1 MKIRILIL
9 LLALIFRGFDFG
21 ATPAGIS
28 DDEAS
33 HGYNAYSLLLTG
45 KDEYGKSWPILNRS
59 FGTYSSNLY
68 TYLTIVPVKLFGLN
82 AVSVRFVSLISGLI
96 LVAVVIYTL
105 GPAAGFV
112 VAISPVFVFYSR
124 AAFEANLGLM
134 LLFLGIVLAVRKHPY
149 LSTIILSLS
158 AYAYQVE
165 KILAPILILFF
176 AAYYRK
182 FKSLIFLVILIPLVA
197 VSFTSGA
204 NSRASTLVNKGNYL
218 YLFIQYFSPNN
229 LFSRPD
235 PEPKKSF
242 PEVSVFYW
250 WMITPFII
258 GLRKINK
265 LILISAVVPPVIAA
279 FTPDYF
285 STWRA
290 LPTFLP
296 LAWIISKGIPNK
308 KWVYIFLAI
317 FAAVELYSNLVLL
330 KHEKS
335 VAWGYHYQTLAGFVK
350 TTSDKPIV
358 IDNARSNAIYIW
370 LALYNRIPPQKF
382 QTQDSQWL
390 KDYYNHVEFSLD
402 KKIDNIEIRPIFWEK
417 DTLVDQILISD
428 SLGISESQAKE
439 HFLSLVT
446 TIPDVNDQPVL
457 YVYQTHPELKI
468 NSMPNQP
475 QLR

>member
-21 ATPAGIS
+21 NTPAGIS
-28 DDEAS
+28 
-33 HGYNAYSLLLTG
+33 N
-45 KDEYGKSWPILNRS
+45 DEYGKAWPILNRS

-68 TYLTIVPVKLFGLN
+68 TYLNIVPVKLFGLN

-165 KILAPILILFF
+165 KILAPLLILFF

-182 FKSLIFLVILIPLVA
+182 FAPLIFLIFLIPLIA
-197 VSFTSGA
+197 ISFTPGA
-204 NSRASTLVNKGNYL
+204 GSRAASLAGRGNFVQL
-218 YLFIQYFSPNN
+218 YLSYFSPNN

-250 WMITPFII
+250 WMIIPFIF
-258 GLRKINK
+258 GVRKINK
-265 LILISAVVPPVIAA
+265 LLLISLAVPPAIAA
-279 FTPDYF
+279 LTPDYF

-290 LPTFLP
+290 LPMFLP

-308 KWVYIFLAI
+308 KLIYILLAV
-317 FAAVELYSNLVLL
+317 FASVELYS
-330 KHEKS
+330 
-335 VAWGYHYQTLAGFVK
+335 
-350 TTSDKPIV
+350 
-358 IDNARSNAIYIW
+358 
-370 LALYNRIPPQKF
+370 
-382 QTQDSQWL
+382 
-390 KDYYNHVEFSLD
+390 
-402 KKIDNIEIRPIFWEK
+402 
-417 DTLVDQILISD
+417 
-428 SLGISESQAKE
+428 
-439 HFLSLVT
+439 
-446 TIPDVNDQPVL
+446 
-457 YVYQTHPELKI
+457 
-468 NSMPNQP
+468 
-475 QLR
+475 

>member
-1 MKIRILIL
+1 MKLRVLIL
-9 LLALIFRGFDFG
+9 LLALVFRAFDFG
-21 ATPAGIS
+21 HTPAGMS

-33 HGYNAYSLLLTG
+33 HGYNAYSLLITG
-45 KDEYGKSWPILNRS
+45 KDEYGKSWPLLNRS
-59 FGTYSSNLY
+59 FGTYASNLY
-68 TYLTIVPVKLFGLN
+68 TYLSIVPVKILGLN
-82 AVSVRFVSLISGLI
+82 AVSVRLTSLISGML
-96 LVAVVIYTL
+96 LVVLVIIAL

-250 WMITPFII
+250 WMIIPFIF
-258 GLRKINK
+258 GVRKINK
-265 LILISAVVPPVIAA
+265 LLLISLAVPPA
-279 FTPDYF
+279 
-285 STWRA
+285 
-290 LPTFLP
+290 
-296 LAWIISKGIPNK
+296 
-308 KWVYIFLAI
+308 
-317 FAAVELYSNLVLL
+317 
-330 KHEKS
+330 
-335 VAWGYHYQTLAGFVK
+335 
-350 TTSDKPIV
+350 
-358 IDNARSNAIYIW
+358 
-370 LALYNRIPPQKF
+370 
-382 QTQDSQWL
+382 
-390 KDYYNHVEFSLD
+390 
-402 KKIDNIEIRPIFWEK
+402 
-417 DTLVDQILISD
+417 
-428 SLGISESQAKE
+428 
-439 HFLSLVT
+439 
-446 TIPDVNDQPVL
+446 
-457 YVYQTHPELKI
+457 
-468 NSMPNQP
+468 
-475 QLR
+475 